1 MEVGRDSN
9 AVSGGRFLEGD
20 LPEWFLFELLHRLP
34 VKDVLR
40 FQSVSKQWRSLISEH
55 SFPDSYI
62 SRLPFSERRP
72 FIFHPSKNQV
82 IDGDDGIRSKYPEGH
97 FLTLPTP
104 KIKASKSRGPGY
116 YFRTLGIDK
125 GFLLVCWLVTV
136 SGELS
141 DYTIYSGGF
150 HICSGT
156 THQRLSLPPLP
167 PDSSFTKEGVCFI
180 AQVNESRKVLTSFKV
195 IVLDSIPLNGCFVVN
210 IFSSETGRW
219 ELIRV
224 PFQGPTTLILHSR
237 RPVVLNNTIYWV
249 TNERLNHGSSLGN
262 VQSKILAYDPHVD
275 PDHFRIIEFPIDY
288 EHPNPP
294 NASNEWLFF
303 DSKCGVCQGRLKY
316 FKKNE
321 EKGREKTWL
330 KVWELQDDGNSWCLQ
345 HTIKFDDVVDGDGR
359 IQSPI
364 RIWKVVSCHP
374 SDPNVMYLD
383 LGREM
388 GMVSFNILTKKFEQV
403 GPHIFFDD
411 LFVVEIPPWPFS
423 IPPSLMSVGDHE

>member
-262 VQSKILAYDPHVD
+262 VQ
-275 PDHFRIIEFPIDY
+275 R
-288 EHPNPP
+288 
-294 NASNEWLFF
+294 
-303 DSKCGVCQGRLKY
+303 RLKY